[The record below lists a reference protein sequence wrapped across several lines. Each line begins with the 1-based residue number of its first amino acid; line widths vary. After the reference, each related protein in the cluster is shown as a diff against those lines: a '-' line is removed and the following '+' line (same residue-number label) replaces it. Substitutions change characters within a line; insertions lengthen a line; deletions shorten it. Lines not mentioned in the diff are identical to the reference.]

1 MVLGALTAL
10 LMRTLP
16 GEDPSQSG
24 QPSFV
29 APGDAEAEL
38 SVARG
43 SGPRRLP
50 ALAYC
55 GDSACPTY
63 DVGLER
69 MRRLTRPH
77 AAPGCTEASAG
88 TCGTFRYVSFS
99 DGFGAYTEYY
109 APDGSFVAASTWA
122 DFSPGGS
129 EFGSPPS
136 CTLAPMEVLCGADA
150 GKRR

>member
-1 MVLGALTAL
+1 VKRLASLVA
-10 LMRTLP
+10 TLAFSGCTCGKSSTTVP
-16 GEDPSQSG
+16 NDP
-24 QPSFV
+24 
-29 APGDAEAEL
+29 AN
-38 SVARG
+38 
-43 SGPRRLP
+43 GPRRLP

-55 GDSACPTY
+55 GDGACPTY

-88 TCGTFRYVSFS
+88 TCGTFRYVSFF

-109 APDGSFVAASTWA
+109 APDGAFVAASTWS
-122 DFSPGGS
+122 DFNQNS

-136 CTLAPMEVLCGADA
+136 CTRAPVEVLCGGDA
-150 GKRR
+150 GRPR